1 MTDRY
6 WHNPDDTEAGC
17 ANDMTASVPNQLVRL
32 RGATSAHSG
41 VSDCGR
47 QRPRDP
53 GGEIS
58 PRWTAMATA
67 SVRLFVPRRP

>member
-1 MTDRY
+1 MTDTY

-17 ANDMTASVPNQLVRL
+17 ANDMTASVLNQLVRL

-41 VSDCGR
+41 VRLRR

-53 GGEIS
+53 GGVIS